1 MDIVA
6 AQETPMQIVLSLGT
20 FGELFTNI
28 ALLPAVLTAT
38 GQCIFLPTP
47 SSLTSLKPFPINPTH
62 CSLFC
67 ELQFYLKS
75 AP

>member
-28 ALLPAVLTAT
+28 ALLPAVLQPLASV
-38 GQCIFLPTP
+38 
-47 SSLTSLKPFPINPTH
+47 SSCQPHQVSPL
-62 CSLFC
+62 
-67 ELQFYLKS
+67 
-75 AP
+75 